1 MNSASNS
8 EIKKDLVA
16 VFFDAQTL
24 EDTIKDLSEIGV
36 GKDQLGILC
45 AEESLNGKLGHIY
58 QRVSNESGGDEPD
71 VSFVERESVGTTP
84 YAAIGGLTF
93 VASAM
98 GGGVIV
104 ASAGVFGGAL
114 AAATAAPV
122 VIGLAGLLAGVVM
135 SKTDTEA
142 LQEQVDEGHI
152 LLFVRT
158 GEDKLK
164 DDVRKILDKYSGI
177 PVTEL
182 IKE

>member
-1 MNSASNS
+1 MSTVSNE

-24 EDTIKDLSEIGV
+24 ENTINELSNLGV
-36 GKDQLGILC
+36 TKDQLGILC

-58 QRVSNESGGDEPD
+58 ERVSKETGSDDPD
-71 VSFVERESVGTTP
+71 TRFVERESVGTTP

-93 VASAM
+93 VGSAL
-98 GGGVIV
+98 GGGAIV
-104 ASAGVFGGAL
+104 ASAAVFGGAL

-122 VIGLAGLLAGVVM
+122 VVGLAGLLAGTIM
-135 SKTDTEA
+135 SKTDSES
-142 LQEQVDEGHI
+142 LQEQIDAGHI

-158 GEDKLK
+158 GEDKFK
-164 DDVRKILDKYSGI
+164 NEVTAILNKHSGI

-182 IKE
+182 DKG